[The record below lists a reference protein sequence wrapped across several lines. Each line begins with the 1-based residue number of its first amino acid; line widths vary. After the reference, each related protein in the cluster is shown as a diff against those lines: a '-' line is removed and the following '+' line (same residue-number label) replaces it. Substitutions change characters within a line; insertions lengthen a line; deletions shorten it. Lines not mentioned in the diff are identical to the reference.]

1 MPETLT
7 SPALDR
13 WRRDPETFIEE
24 MLRDPETGAPFDLLE
39 AERQFLRHCFQR
51 DQDGRLLYSEQ
62 VYACPKKSG
71 KSTWAAILTL
81 TATLVFGGRFA
92 EAYIVANDLE
102 QAQARVFAMIRRIVE
117 ASPDLQPEAKITQS
131 RIEFPALGA
140 FIQAVGADYAG
151 AAGGNPVVAVFDEL
165 WAYTSE
171 RSRRL
176 FDEMVPSPARAFS
189 YRLTVT
195 YAGFS
200 GESVLLEELRKRGTS
215 QPVVGPDLHAGNGIL
230 CFWTSKLIA
239 PWQTTSWVE
248 QMRGQLRPAAFTRM
262 ILNEF
267 SASEEA
273 FIDVAEWDACC
284 TVLPVA
290 SDRYLPIWVGIDAS
304 VKRDSTALVACTY
317 DAKSKRV
324 RLIAHK
330 IFQPTPDAPLD
341 FEATIEATIL
351 LWRNRFTLRAV
362 HYDPFQMAAVAARLQ
377 RAGIRMVEYPQTLPN
392 LTAMADNLF
401 ELVRGRQIAVYP
413 DDAIRLAV
421 RRAIVVE
428 SARGW
433 RIAKEKQAHKIDV
446 LVALAMSALAAVE
459 GAHRGGPC
467 VTNALGGT
475 PNVAQW
481 HWERGWLTGPYANK
495 QRTQIRIVRVPE
507 VDAPAARGWW

>member
-1 MPETLT
+1 MAEAT
-7 SPALDR
+7 SPALER
-13 WRRDPETFIEE
+13 WRRDPETFIQEV
-24 MLRDPETGAPFDLLE
+24 LRNPETGAPFELLE

-102 QAQARVFAMIRRIVE
+102 QAQARVFAMIKRIIE
-117 ASPDLQPEAKITQS
+117 ASPDLACEAKTTQS

-151 AAGGNPVVAVFDEL
+151 AAGGNPVISVFDEL

-171 RSRRL
+171 RRRRL
-176 FDEMVPSPARAFS
+176 FDELVPSPARAFS
-189 YRLTVT
+189 CRLTVS

-200 GESVLLEELRKRGTS
+200 GESILLEELRQRGTS
-215 QPVVGPDLHAGNGIL
+215 QPSVGVDLYAGNGIL
-230 CFWTSKLIA
+230 CFWTHSLIA
-239 PWQTTSWVE
+239 PWQTAAWVE

-262 ILNEF
+262 IENEF
-267 SASEEA
+267 STSEEA
-273 FIDVAEWDACC
+273 FIDISEWDACC
-284 TVLPVA
+284 TVLPMV
-290 SDRYLPIWVGIDAS
+290 SDRTLPIWVGVDAS
-304 VKRDSTALVACTY
+304 VKRDSTALVATTY
-317 DAKSKRV
+317 SRDSKRV

-330 IFQPTPDAPLD
+330 IFQPTPDQPLD

-351 LWRNRFTLRAV
+351 LWRNRFTLREV
-362 HYDPFQMAAVAARLQ
+362 RFDPFQMMSVAQRLR
-377 RAGIRMVEYPQTLPN
+377 RAGIKMTEYAQTLPN
-392 LTAMADNLF
+392 LGAMADNLY
-401 ELVRGRQIAVYP
+401 ELVRARQIAVYP

-421 RRAIVVE
+421 QRAIVVE

-459 GAHRGGPC
+459 GSHRGGPC
-467 VTNALGGT
+467 ITNALGGT

-481 HWERGWLTGPYANK
+481 HWEHGWLTGPDANK
-495 QRTQIRIVRVPE
+495 RRTEIKIVRVPE